1 MNKQAG
7 TMSARRH
14 MVAGALL
21 VIAAALIAGGCS
33 SSNGSGSSGSLAGPV
48 WVCRPGQ
55 AASPCAYNLA
65 ATTVTAG
72 ATLQPST

>member
-1 MNKQAG
+1 
-7 TMSARRH
+7 
-14 MVAGALL
+14 
-21 VIAAALIAGGCS
+21 
-33 SSNGSGSSGSLAGPV
+33 
-48 WVCRPGQ
+48 VCRPGQ